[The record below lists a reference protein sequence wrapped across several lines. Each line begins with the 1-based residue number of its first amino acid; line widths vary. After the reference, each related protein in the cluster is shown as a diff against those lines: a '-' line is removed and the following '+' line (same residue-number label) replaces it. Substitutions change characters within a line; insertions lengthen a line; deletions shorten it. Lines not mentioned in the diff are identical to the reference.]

1 MILFSIVLMKKRM
14 LIGEL
19 LVKAGVI
26 RREHVEEALKL
37 QGNTKKR
44 LGEILL
50 QLGYIHSRIL
60 SQKLC
65 EQAGIPFMEL
75 RTKILDVHLAKLF
88 PYRVLYENNIL
99 PLYEKGNTLH
109 VATGDPANQK
119 VARKLRRLTK
129 KQIVLFGAEPMQI
142 TRLLVKI

>member
-1 MILFSIVLMKKRM
+1 VKKRI

-19 LVKAGVI
+19 LVRTGVI
-26 RREHVEEALKL
+26 RKEHVEEALRL
-37 QGNTKKR
+37 QKNTKKK

-50 QLGYIHSRIL
+50 QLGYVHPRIL
-60 SQKLC
+60 NQKLC

-75 RTKILDVHLAKLF
+75 QPKLLDTQLAKLF

-119 VARKLRRLTK
+119 VARKLRQLTK
-129 KQIVLFGAEPMQI
+129 KQIVLCGAEPKQI

>member
-1 MILFSIVLMKKRM
+1 LFKIVLMKKRM

-19 LVKAGVI
+19 LIKAGVV
-26 RREHVEEALKL
+26 RSEHVEEALRL
-37 QGNTKKR
+37 QKNTKKK

-50 QLGYIHSRIL
+50 QLGYVHPRIL

-75 RTKILDVHLAKLF
+75 QSKILDTQLAKLF

-119 VARKLRRLTK
+119 VARKLRQLTK
-129 KQIVLFGAEPMQI
+129 KQIVLCGAEPKQI

>member
-1 MILFSIVLMKKRM
+1 MKKHM

-19 LVKAGVI
+19 LVKTGVL
-26 RREHVEEALKL
+26 RSEHVEEALRL
-37 QGNTKKR
+37 QKNTKKK

-50 QLGYIHSRIL
+50 QLGYIHPRTL

-75 RTKILDVHLAKLF
+75 RPKILDTQLAKLF

-119 VARKLRRLTK
+119 VARKLRQLTK
-129 KQIVLFGAEPMQI
+129 KQIILCGAEPKQI